1 MESFIA
7 AVGDYALLLLDPD
20 GHVLSWNRGAELIS
34 GYPAGEVIG
43 RRLSCLYLPE
53 DVTAGKPERVLEF
66 AFHEG
71 RHEEIGERVRKNGSR
86 FLANVLITAIPG
98 PDGVPTGFGVIMR
111 DITARL
117 AAEGLVKAGA
127 ARLRSLID
135 TVLDTVVDG
144 LVTIDRHGIIQSYN
158 KACVSLFG
166 YAVEEVLGRN
176 VNILMPKPDHS
187 WHNREVPAK
196 LEAGMAKIIGTGRE
210 VMGRRKDGS
219 TFPMELAVGELPQGG
234 NQAFVGIIRDLTE
247 RREAEKQRDQLRQ
260 AQKMEAVGQ
269 LTGGLAH
276 DFNNLLAIIIGNLD
290 LLRELRPDDLV
301 TEELVRDALESALR
315 GADLTRRLL
324 AFARRQPLQP
334 ERADINEVI
343 GGIVKLLTRT
353 LGENIAIELAL
364 SPTVWPVQIDRAQFE
379 AAFANLATNARDAMP
394 RGGSLLIDTRNG
406 QLDEDYAAAHSDVTA
421 GDYVVI
427 EISDSGRGMP
437 PEILARIFE
446 PFFTTKGQG
455 RGPDS
460 VSPWS
465 SDS

>member
-1 MESFIA
+1 MPSSQAALAPCEDPQRLLESFIA

-53 DVTAGKPERVLEF
+53 DVTAGKPERVLEV

-117 AAEGLVKAGA
+117 AAEDLVKAGA

-187 WHNREVPAK
+187 WHNR
-196 LEAGMAKIIGTGRE
+196 
-210 VMGRRKDGS
+210 
-219 TFPMELAVGELPQGG
+219 
-234 NQAFVGIIRDLTE
+234 
-247 RREAEKQRDQLRQ
+247 
-260 AQKMEAVGQ
+260 
-269 LTGGLAH
+269 
-276 DFNNLLAIIIGNLD
+276 
-290 LLRELRPDDLV
+290 
-301 TEELVRDALESALR
+301 
-315 GADLTRRLL
+315 
-324 AFARRQPLQP
+324 
-334 ERADINEVI
+334 
-343 GGIVKLLTRT
+343 
-353 LGENIAIELAL
+353 
-364 SPTVWPVQIDRAQFE
+364 
-379 AAFANLATNARDAMP
+379 
-394 RGGSLLIDTRNG
+394 
-406 QLDEDYAAAHSDVTA
+406 
-421 GDYVVI
+421 
-427 EISDSGRGMP
+427 
-437 PEILARIFE
+437 
-446 PFFTTKGQG
+446 
-455 RGPDS
+455 
-460 VSPWS
+460 
-465 SDS
+465 